1 MRPCVLEWFA
11 STPCWRSISVM
22 RSYERLPTRYEA
34 VPRLVPAQC
43 IARLWRRSAGIAT
56 RRISAI
62 TVASIVDRAAG
73 LVQRRLEVGDCWCT
87 GPDRIEAQAL
97 SSLSQFQQW
106 RRLWLFCHD
115 ALPRRQS
122 DAHGHGVLRSILKAA
137 VHCSAVR
144 RPRGRLPL
152 ALYGHD
158 IAVDGEYRNS
168 TAVAWTKVKF
178 PR

>member
-1 MRPCVLEWFA
+1 
-11 STPCWRSISVM
+11 M

-115 ALPRRQS
+115 ALPRRQQTFS
-122 DAHGHGVLRSILKAA
+122 APSWRLLFITLLGGAATAWAHSSK
-137 VHCSAVR
+137 
-144 RPRGRLPL
+144 
-152 ALYGHD
+152 
-158 IAVDGEYRNS
+158 
-168 TAVAWTKVKF
+168 
-178 PR
+178 

>member
-1 MRPCVLEWFA
+1 
-11 STPCWRSISVM
+11 VM

-137 VHCSAVR
+137 VHHAAWRCGGRVAT
-144 RPRGRLPL
+144 RGARGGMRYTGRSSLPNAFVGVENEL
-152 ALYGHD
+152 TQGN
-158 IAVDGEYRNS
+158 IC
-168 TAVAWTKVKF
+168 
-178 PR
+178 